1 MADTTDQDVT
11 TSAKLTDDQRAAA
24 WDLAEAYHRQ
34 QQAAGLM
41 IGATLQYVRE
51 CNEEQRAHL
60 RQMIADA
67 GTSQM
72 QAAAD
77 QRAAWVR
84 LTGDPE

>member
-11 TSAKLTDDQRAAA
+11 TSAKLTEDQRAAA
-24 WDLAEAYHRQ
+24 LDFAEAYHQQ

-41 IGATLQYVRE
+41 IGASLRLIQE
-51 CNEEQRAHL
+51 CDDEQRAHL
-60 RQMIADA
+60 RQMLADA
-67 GTSQM
+67 GASQM
-72 QAAAD
+72 QAAAA